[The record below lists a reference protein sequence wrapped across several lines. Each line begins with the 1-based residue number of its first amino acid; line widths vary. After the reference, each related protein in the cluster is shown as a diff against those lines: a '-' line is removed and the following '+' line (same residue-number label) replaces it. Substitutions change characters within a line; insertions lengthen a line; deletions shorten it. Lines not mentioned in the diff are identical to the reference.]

1 MAEKAGIR
9 SVSVVTKAFMGQAAA
24 ISGLLGLDL
33 PIAEYPGVITTDDD
47 ETFERTVVDEVVPG
61 ILAGLAREQHQ
72 PPPPKRPSPS
82 RIVVRGDLDAIQR
95 DFDARM
101 WTDGL
106 PIVPPTINRV
116 EQFLAHTHHGRDDV
130 LGIALPMSSEATVW
144 GVAVNGVMAGC
155 PPELMP
161 VLVAAVEVL
170 THPDFRLQDAGS
182 TPGWEPLA
190 IVSGPVVRE
199 LDFNFGPAALRIG
212 RKANSSLGRFV
223 RLYMRN
229 VAGLR
234 IPPGDTD
241 KASIGQGLNVALAE
255 DEESVR
261 AAGWSTYAE
270 ERGFGSDDSVV
281 TLQSVRSMSA
291 PIYLSGVDLDKYF
304 MYLADALAGLGGPG
318 SLPSGMRNHGTHHH
332 ALIVMTPAIMDAFA
346 RRGVQKPDIRRE
358 ISQRARLPLAK
369 LLEYGSLIDLK
380 PQLLQQL
387 VDEGTIPEVYVRP
400 DPDGT
405 VPIFPWPEQIDI
417 VVAGDPGRNQTRCY
431 TTNHMQGPPTSQRVD
446 FRR

>member
-1 MAEKAGIR
+1 
-9 SVSVVTKAFMGQAAA
+9 MGQAKA
-24 ISGLLGLDL
+24 ISGLLGIDL
-33 PIAEYPGVITTDDD
+33 PVAEYPGVITTDDD
-47 ETFERTVVDEVVPG
+47 ETFERTVVDHVVPG
-61 ILAGLAREQHQ
+61 ILAGLARAQHQ
-72 PPPPKRPSPS
+72 PPPPTRPAKS
-82 RIVVRGDLDAIQR
+82 RIVVRGDLDDVQR
-95 DFDARM
+95 EFDAKM

-106 PIVPPTINRV
+106 PIIPPTVRRV
-116 EQFLAHTHHGRDDV
+116 DQFLSHTARDQDEV
-130 LGIALPMSSEATVW
+130 LGIALPASAEATVW
-144 GVAVNGVMAGC
+144 SVAVNGVMAGC
-155 PPELMP
+155 PPQLMP
-161 VLVAAVEVL
+161 VLIAAVRVL

-190 IVSGPVVRE
+190 IVAGPLVKE
-199 LDFNFGPAALRIG
+199 LNFNFGPGALRVG
-212 RKANSSLGRFV
+212 RQANTSLGRFV

-241 KASIGQGLNVALAE
+241 KASIGQGLNVALVE
-255 DEESVR
+255 DEDSVR
-261 AAGWSTYAE
+261 AAGWPTYAE
-270 ERGFGSDDSVV
+270 ERGFAAGDSIV

-318 SLPSGMRNHGTHHH
+318 SLPSGMRNQGGHHH

-346 RRGVQKPDIRRE
+346 RRGVQKTDIREE
-358 ISQRARLPLAK
+358 ISERARLPLDK

-380 PQLLQQL
+380 ADLLGRL

-400 DPDGT
+400 GADGT

-431 TTNHMQGPPTSQRVD
+431 TTNHMQGPPTSQLVD
-446 FRR
+446 AP